1 MALATGASHSLR
13 YKKEV
18 TYGTDPGGNYQVLR
32 HTGTTLGLT
41 KDALESEELRSD
53 RQVAHYRHGTKNVSG
68 DINFEL
74 SYGTFD
80 ELLEGVMCGTWAND
94 VDEDGNATVGDI
106 DTLEPGSETH
116 SFTFERY
123 HADIDQAMKMT
134 GCQISSM
141 SLSIAPNSMV
151 TGSFSI
157 MGQNMTIS
165 ANENATPIAA
175 NTNQPFDGFT
185 GTITEGGSSIAIITG
200 LELNIDNGL
209 EPTYVIGSDTTLESP
224 LGKSMVT
231 GSVTAYFQDAT
242 LINKFINE
250 TESSLEFQLEDKDTN
265 KYIFGMP
272 KIKYNSGN
280 PEVSGPGQVTVT
292 LEFVA
297 LYEGDT
303 PAMGSQ
309 LFIKRDPKAP

>member
-18 TYGTDPGGNYQVLR
+18 TYGTDPGGNYTVLR
-32 HTGTTLGLT
+32 HTGTTLGLS
-41 KDALESEELRSD
+41 KDALESEELRAD

-74 SYGTFD
+74 SYGTYD
-80 ELLEGVMCGTWAND
+80 ELLEGVMCATFATD
-94 VDEDGNATVGDI
+94 VDEDGSALSGT
-106 DTLEPGSETH
+106 DTLEPGTSLQ

-123 HADIDQAMKMT
+123 HADIDQAIKMT

-151 TGSFSI
+151 TGAFSI
-157 MGQNMTIS
+157 LGKDLTIS
-165 ANENATPIAA
+165 ATQNASPVAA
-175 NTNQPFDGFT
+175 NSNQPFDGFS
-185 GTITEGGSSIAIITG
+185 GTITEGGSSIAIITA

-209 EPTYVIGSDTTLESP
+209 EATYVVGSETTLQSP

-231 GSVTAYFQDAT
+231 GSITAYFQDAT
-242 LINKFINE
+242 LINKFVNE
-250 TESSLEFQLEDKDTN
+250 TASSLKFELVDQDSN
-265 KYIFGMP
+265 KYIFEMP

-280 PEVSGPGQVTVT
+280 PEVGGPGQITTT
-292 LEFVA
+292 LEFIA
-297 LYEGDT
+297 LYEGDS
-303 PAMGSQ
+303 PASGSQ
-309 LFIKRDPKAP
+309 LSIKRVDA